1 LGPFDVTSERVELS
15 GPKGAI
21 PINPVR
27 RITHRSRVE
36 NASADASVSCA
47 SHETGTFKNP
57 KMLGDRRP
65 RHPKR
70 FSEFADRRFAHG
82 EPTENGPSRV
92 IGEGRER
99 AVEARATGNH
109 SVTNLAGG
117 PIVVKFDV
125 SVWAWP
131 MTFSSRRLP

>member
-1 LGPFDVTSERVELS
+1 MAPFDVTRERVELS

-21 PINPVR
+21 TINPVR

-47 SHETGTFKNP
+47 SHETGTFQNP

-70 FSEFADRRFAHG
+70 FSEFADRRFAYG
-82 EPTENGPSRV
+82 EPTENGPSGA

-99 AVEARATGNH
+99 AVEARVTGNH

-117 PIVVKFDV
+117 PIVVKGQTSLRD
-125 SVWAWP
+125 SL
-131 MTFSSRRLP
+131 S